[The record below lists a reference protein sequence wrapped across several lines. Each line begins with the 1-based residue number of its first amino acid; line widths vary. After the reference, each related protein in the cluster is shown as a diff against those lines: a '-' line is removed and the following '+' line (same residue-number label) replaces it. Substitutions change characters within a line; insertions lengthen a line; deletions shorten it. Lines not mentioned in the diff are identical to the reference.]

1 MTRAIDA
8 VEPKSYRLLT
18 GKDTHSCLVGKG
30 IVEKVALGIP
40 GSEWVWQLYTDVEKL
55 GDF

>member
-8 VEPKSYRLLT
+8 VEPKSCRLLT